1 MSMRR
6 KILAG
11 LVAGSLMLGT
21 AAPVLAKGPDKDP
34 KPGKAPVHMRLAF
47 KDWQHGYWANE
58 ALARMIFR
66 GVILGDPSGYIA
78 PQRLV
83 TKLEAA
89 VMLVRA
95 LGLEPVVKDG
105 KWSGHLQGGK
115 WEFKVGGKKVEYKV
129 QYRGEHFVF
138 KWDQHGLKV
147 ESKAPGQKL
156 VWEIRD
162 GHLVPD
168 WGRGYVQVALA
179 QGFLVPTGGFLN
191 ILSPLNRLDAAVM
204 LVRAAGL
211 EEEAKARAGASL
223 PFTDAGQIPPELS
236 GYVALAVEN
245 GLVSGYP
252 EGDFRP
258 YQPVTRAEWAALLDR
273 FDRRAEEPAD
283 VRQVRGTVAEVK
295 TGAQPRITLITRSHP
310 DGVTYTVAPDVL
322 IFIAGKEADLRDLKV
337 GDQVIAQLDE
347 QGRVIFLV
355 GTGKVEVG
363 RTQVQGEVAGLGET
377 RILLEVDGVF
387 RAYRLASDLR
397 VYENGKA
404 IAYEDLQPGDEVRL
418 TLQGDTVV
426 RIDRLEAARTLV
438 ERSGRVQR
446 VDLDEGAFWL
456 YGDDGQRPQQVEVR
470 VDRVDGV
477 VFKDLKLD
485 LTVLARGQRVL
496 VAGTWDGDLLRAES
510 LALDPEESE
519 VVFTAELLSRAL
531 KDGRPESVVVRVG
544 NRRAEL
550 PVSPRVAVTEDGKA
564 IRFVELAAGETVTVT
579 WRSGEVV
586 ALTVEADE

>member
-1 MSMRR
+1 MRR

-11 LVAGSLMLGT
+11 LVAGSLVLGT

-34 KPGKAPVHMRLAF
+34 RHGKEPVQVRLAF
-47 KDWQHGYWANE
+47 KDWQDGYWANE
-58 ALARMIFR
+58 ALARMVLR

-95 LGLEPVVKDG
+95 LGLEPAVKDG
-105 KWSGHLQGGK
+105 KWSGHLEGGK
-115 WEFKVGGKKVEYKV
+115 WEFKVGGKKIEYKV
-129 QYRGEHFVF
+129 QYRGEHFEF
-138 KWDQHGLKV
+138 KWDKHGLKV
-147 ESKAPGQKL
+147 ESKGPGQKL

-162 GHLVPD
+162 GNLVPD

-179 QGFLVPTGGFLN
+179 QGFLVPTDGFLN

-211 EEEAKARAGASL
+211 DAEARARAGASL
-223 PFTDAGQIPPELS
+223 PFTDAGQIPPELR

-295 TGAQPRITLITRSHP
+295 TGAQPRITLITRSNP
-310 DGVTYTVAPDVL
+310 DGVTYPVAPDVL
-322 IFIAGKEADLRDLKV
+322 VFIAGKEASLRDLKV

-347 QGRVIFLV
+347 EGRVIFLV
-355 GTGKVEVG
+355 GTGKVEPE
-363 RTQVQGEVAGLGET
+363 RSQVQGEVAGLGKT
-377 RILLEVDGVF
+377 RILLEVDGLF
-387 RAYRLASDLR
+387 RSYRLASDLR

-404 IAYEDLQPGDEVRL
+404 IDYEDLQPGDEVRL

-426 RIDRLEAARTLV
+426 RIDRLEADRTLV
-438 ERSGRVQR
+438 ERTGRVQR
-446 VDLDEGAFWL
+446 VDLDESAFWL

-470 VDRVDGV
+470 VDEVDGV

-485 LTVLARGQRVL
+485 LEVLARGQRVL
-496 VAGTWDGDLLRAES
+496 VAGTWDGDVLEAES

-531 KDGRPESVVVRVG
+531 KDGRPDSVIVRVG
-544 NRRAEL
+544 GRRAEL

-564 IRFVELAAGETVTVT
+564 IRYADLEAGATVTVT
-579 WRSGEVV
+579 WRSGGVV
-586 ALTVEADE
+586 ALAVEADE